1 MSIGSPLRFFECS
14 EACRS
19 AVPQHASSVR
29 GTGGS
34 PSFQHGTD
42 FSFLL
47 CEREAKMNFF
57 KRPSSANIP
66 DNGEQER
73 FLMGRVFVP
82 LSEITTENDACAKPA
97 PIDTHEVVPAGEAN
111 SDIPQLEHIVTDPHV
126 STTPGD
132 EASIPPSKASKKTS
146 LFGGKGIVICAML
159 SLATGIAV
167 GAAWSRTHIF
177 ADSSK
182 GQPAAQVAPAAAVVT
197 APNFNEIQNQ
207 LNAIARG
214 LSSVQQ
220 HINEL
225 ATGQE
230 EIRKTQGQLA
240 VLQARLV
247 NAQTVANAKQDKQP
261 APAATEGRKFYRRDY
276 R

>member
-1 MSIGSPLRFFECS
+1 
-14 EACRS
+14 
-19 AVPQHASSVR
+19 
-29 GTGGS
+29 
-34 PSFQHGTD
+34 
-42 FSFLL
+42 
-47 CEREAKMNFF
+47 MNFF

-66 DNGEQER
+66 DKILGEQER

-82 LSEITTENDACAKPA
+82 LSEITTENEACANGPAPIVSTKPA
-97 PIDTHEVVPAGEAN
+97 PIDTREVAPAVEANSEIQPIDTHEVVPAVEAN
-111 SDIPQLEHIVTDPHV
+111 SDIPQLEHIGPVTDPHV
-126 STTPGD
+126 STIPGD
-132 EASIPPSKASKKTS
+132 EASIPSSKASKKTS

-182 GQPAAQVAPAAAVVT
+182 GQPAAQAAPAAANVT

-225 ATGQE
+225 ATGQD

>member
-1 MSIGSPLRFFECS
+1 MMLARNPRRLTLTKSYQQ
-14 EACRS
+14 
-19 AVPQHASSVR
+19 V
-29 GTGGS
+29 
-34 PSFQHGTD
+34 
-42 FSFLL
+42 
-47 CEREAKMNFF
+47 
-57 KRPSSANIP
+57 
-66 DNGEQER
+66 
-73 FLMGRVFVP
+73 
-82 LSEITTENDACAKPA
+82 
-97 PIDTHEVVPAGEAN
+97 EAN

-220 HINEL
+220 HINDGVLVVDLRLEDPRIDEL
-225 ATGQE
+225 VRIGLPAVVVG
-230 EIRKTQGQLA
+230 GPLDGGGFACNLA
-240 VLQARLV
+240 
-247 NAQTVANAKQDKQP
+247 
-261 APAATEGRKFYRRDY
+261 
-276 R
+276 